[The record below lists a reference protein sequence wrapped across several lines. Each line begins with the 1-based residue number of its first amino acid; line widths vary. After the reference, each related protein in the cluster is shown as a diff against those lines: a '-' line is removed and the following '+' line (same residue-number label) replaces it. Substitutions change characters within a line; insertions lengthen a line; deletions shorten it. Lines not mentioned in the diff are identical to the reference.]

1 MKKHKIKNKAYARP
15 LILTEKEFTYMLHF
29 DFKRLNPN
37 VKIESWITKK

>member
-15 LILTEKEFTYMLHF
+15 LILTEQEFANMLHF

-37 VKIESWITKK
+37 VKIKTK